1 MSEENI
7 LERVLLLM
15 KYDNSQTLSENK
27 FYLSE
32 QTKPIDYSS
41 VEKSQGI
48 ERTLNV
54 NDYKTGN
61 DWCNRGSVK
70 NLEFV
75 VDNLNGN
82 ETFKGKKG
90 YCRLSKKTQDTLKS
104 QYGASSAP
112 YFPVT
117 NQDQWFAIY
126 ALWVSQ
132 EVEVYKMINIWNS
145 MPTGKCE
152 KNKLY
157 VNLQGQ
163 DISLEDA
170 LTGRKTINYDG
181 KKMKSSFVCY
191 NEDIAVYKP
200 YDQIKIKN
208 ITSNSGRIDPTS
220 LARYSGKYI
229 PSFAEV
235 VKGYGYAGNYNRI
248 MNGLSG
254 SKETWQYMSNQFG
267 KGVNSKMY
275 TAGKPNTGNVHD
287 ILSLLQVVTVIIP
300 VVGPFLSLG
309 IGLVDS
315 GIYYAEG
322 DKNMAALT
330 LGLSI
335 LFDLPILKAGFGNI
349 GKEAIQN
356 LTEEEITQM
365 SKSILE
371 KNTKNLP
378 ENLDEI
384 LKSLENEMKNN
395 PEVRKQYENFIKDK
409 SLEILGNKKM
419 LEGLSPNTVS
429 AVKKAAKG
437 ELASKTFTTATVGA
451 GVPLTAK
458 GGYEVAKPLIRKNIQ
473 TKVESEGYKWESV
486 KNVFGS
492 SGSKEDN
499 EKLSDAWS
507 IENWRPGLEVPEEY
521 QTEMYKQMQK
531 EEEEKLKQRIT
542 QSLEDGGLDTIKPIE
557 PKTIQ
562 PLTKSLTNPKTI
574 ATRDS
579 LEKTYGEYGDYLK

>member
-1 MSEENI
+1 MSNNKREI
-7 LERVLLLM
+7 LKRVLLLM
-15 KYDNSQTLSENK
+15 KYDNSKTLNENTEII
-27 FYLSE
+27 LE
-32 QTKPIDYSS
+32 QTINP
-41 VEKSQGI
+41 
-48 ERTLNV
+48 
-54 NDYKTGN
+54 NDYKTAN
-61 DWCNRGSVK
+61 DWCNRGEVK
-70 NLEFV
+70 NLEWV
-75 VDNLNGN
+75 DDNLNVTD
-82 ETFKGKKG
+82 TFKGKKG
-90 YCRLSKKTQDTLKS
+90 YCRLSKKTQDSLKS
-104 QYGASSAP
+104 QYGASGAP
-112 YFPVT
+112 YFPAV

-126 ALWVSQ
+126 ALWLSQ
-132 EVEVYKMINIWNS
+132 QVEGYKMINIWNT

-163 DISLEDA
+163 EISLEDA
-170 LTGRKTINYDG
+170 LTGEKNVQYDG
-181 KKMKSSFVCY
+181 KKMKSLFICY
-191 NEDIAVYKP
+191 NDDVATYKP

-208 ITSNSGRIDPTS
+208 IISNAGRLDSTS
-220 LARYSGKYI
+220 LPRYSGKYI

-235 VKGYGYAGNYNRI
+235 MKGYGYTANYSRI
-248 MNGLSG
+248 MNALNGG
-254 SKETWQYMSNQFG
+254 KELWQNVGNKVG
-267 KGVNSKMY
+267 KGNNSKIY
-275 TAGKPNTGNVHD
+275 KAGKPSTGNVHD

-322 DKNMAALT
+322 DKKMAALT

-349 GKEAIQN
+349 GKQAIQN
-356 LTEEEITQM
+356 LTEEEIIQI

-371 KNTKNLP
+371 NNTKNLP

-384 LKSLENEMKNN
+384 LKALENEMKNN
-395 PEVRKQYENFIKDK
+395 PEVRKQYEDFIKDK
-409 SLEILGNKKM
+409 SVEILGNKKM

-437 ELASKTFTTATVGA
+437 ELAAKTLTTATVGT

-486 KNVFGS
+486 KKVFGS

-499 EKLSDAWS
+499 EKLSYAWS

-531 EEEEKLKQRIT
+531 EEREKLKQKLI
-542 QSLEDGGLDTIKPIE
+542 QNLEDSELETIKPIE
-557 PKTIQ
+557 PKTIR
-562 PLTKSLTNPKTI
+562 PLTKFLTNPKTI

-579 LEKTYGEYGDYLK
+579 LEKTYSEYEDYLK